1 MGMQHNIVDILTIIV
16 SVGVVVVPLSAMAV
30 ACRQVTGTW
39 NVRRFYGDHR
49 YWAMSILNFRYRE
62 KKTEGLSGREF
73 VRFFNS
79 HYLAKGFWG
88 FWKRLKDE
96 ERTTFV
102 EILSNPR
109 FIEEHLGCD
118 KYAVNDHQQI
128 MASWDELKKRNKEEL
143 AKLAA
148 DVELEGGV
156 YERE

>member
-16 SVGVVVVPLSAMAV
+16 SVVVVVVPLTAMAV
-30 ACRQVTGTW
+30 ACHQVTGTW
-39 NVRRFYGDHR
+39 NVRRFYFDGK
-49 YWAMSILNFRYRE
+49 YWAMSILNLRYRE

-88 FWKRLKDE
+88 FWKKLKDE

-109 FIEEHLGCD
+109 FIEENLGREQYTFNYH
-118 KYAVNDHQQI
+118 KQV
-128 MASWDELKKRNKEEL
+128 MSSWEQLKATYEVELKTLEEG
-143 AKLAA
+143 
-148 DVELEGGV
+148 VEL
-156 YERE
+156 